1 MLGVGGSALVA
12 KTLGENDIPRARRY
26 FTMMMYLMLGTS
38 VFFTILGIVIL
49 RLVAYLFG
57 ATEAMMSDVMTY
69 GTICLV
75 FNTALQAQYTFQSY
89 LVTAEKPKMA
99 LGVVI
104 AAGVTNMVLGYVFM
118 AFFPYGRDRRG
129 SGNRAESV
137 RRGDH
142 SFRLVPEQAESVRT
156 AVHKNEV

>member
-1 MLGVGGSALVA
+1 MV
-12 KTLGENDIPRARRY
+12 
-26 FTMMMYLMLGTS
+26 
-38 VFFTILGIVIL
+38 
-49 RLVAYLFG
+49 
-57 ATEAMMSDVMTY
+57 
-69 GTICLV
+69 
-75 FNTALQAQYTFQSY
+75 
-89 LVTAEKPKMA
+89 

-104 AAGVTNMVLGYVFM
+104 AAGVTNMVLDYVFM